1 MKIIHKNPGLSNKTA
16 NTKNHTDRKGSM
28 EVNNKIN
35 PEGSIKDNKEDNRR
49 ILIGTDNKTTDNQTE
64 EILLNRELDRT
75 GDNRVRKAD
84 IKAEINIE
92 INIGINIG
100 IDMIK
105 KDKEAKIITTKKN
118 LTKGINSRK
127 TILKS
132 EDYQKKGQANKT
144 IKDTDP

>member
-1 MKIIHKNPGLSNKTA
+1 MKIIHKNPELSNKTA
-16 NTKNHTDRKGSM
+16 NTKNHTDKKSSM
-28 EVNNKIN
+28 ELNNKIN
-35 PEGSIKDNKEDNRR
+35 PEGRIKDNKEDNRR

-84 IKAEINIE
+84 IKTEINIA
-92 INIGINIG
+92 INIG

-105 KDKEAKIITTKKN
+105 KDKEVKIITTKKN
-118 LTKGINSRK
+118 LTRGINSRK

-132 EDYQKKGQANKT
+132 EGYQNKGQANKT